1 MPRYEL
7 PAGLSPEEERVAIA
21 AIEWLLERQRPR
33 LNPWTLAGRADNLRI
48 GSLHVRHQ
56 TDRPWGFHHELPLAP
71 GGTGPRVGRG
81 DSR

>member
-7 PAGLSPEEERVAIA
+7 PPNLSPEEERVAIA

-33 LNPWTLAGRADNLRI
+33 LNPWTLAGRAGNLRI
-48 GSLHVRHQ
+48 GGLHVRHQ
-56 TDRPWGFHHELPLAP
+56 SDRPWGFRHELPLAP
-71 GGTGPRVGRG
+71 GGTRPQVGRG